1 MWFGVAIVDFHKL
14 LKKLMIII
22 SNISRKVRF
31 ILKLIEKFLNPFIS
45 KLVILMGFI
54 NDYISLI
61 SLKVMKINPKLIFK
75 IICLTC
81 FAYQSIEMT
90 TEYLEYR
97 TKVNLRLVEEFFNGS
112 EKNIETYPAISFCTS
127 NTFTNKYESIKL
139 DYKTYNNFERF
150 FEACKPNKYKVCEIN
165 YTNYETILNK
175 QTLVSDYLNVID
187 LRKDNIKCFLQRT
200 GTSNNDCVEMG
211 LIYSHYLDSKCY
223 TFMSKLSE
231 KFNKLLSVFGDPN
244 INYYLSTNSREFILY
259 IHDSNQLPS
268 FSKSQLSSLPKDG
281 IFYAKK
287 LLKLLSAPYETD
299 CFDYSGSIRSQSECI
314 NEYIIQEYLK
324 YDCLPKSNE
333 LITYVIKD
341 YNYTQFGQKFCENIN
356 ISIKIENFKKI
367 CRKPCNEIL
376 YEILYSDKEYRSKK
390 NYRRILLNELN
401 VQNIAFEH
409 EPQTVFMQYL
419 VNFGGLLGLW
429 HGLSF
434 ADLKNS
440 VNHLMKRK
448 FLLNNRLKRIHEYL
462 PIFEKFKKIK
472 TNSKIKVN

>member
-1 MWFGVAIVDFHKL
+1 
-14 LKKLMIII
+14 
-22 SNISRKVRF
+22 
-31 ILKLIEKFLNPFIS
+31 
-45 KLVILMGFI
+45 
-54 NDYISLI
+54 
-61 SLKVMKINPKLIFK
+61 
-75 IICLTC
+75 
-81 FAYQSIEMT
+81 
-90 TEYLEYR
+90 
-97 TKVNLRLVEEFFNGS
+97 
-112 EKNIETYPAISFCTS
+112 
-127 NTFTNKYESIKL
+127 
-139 DYKTYNNFERF
+139 
-150 FEACKPNKYKVCEIN
+150 
-165 YTNYETILNK
+165 
-175 QTLVSDYLNVID
+175 
-187 LRKDNIKCFLQRT
+187 
-200 GTSNNDCVEMG
+200 
-211 LIYSHYLDSKCY
+211 
-223 TFMSKLSE
+223 
-231 KFNKLLSVFGDPN
+231 
-244 INYYLSTNSREFILY
+244 
-259 IHDSNQLPS
+259 
-268 FSKSQLSSLPKDG
+268 
-281 IFYAKK
+281 
-287 LLKLLSAPYETD
+287 
-299 CFDYSGSIRSQSECI
+299 
-314 NEYIIQEYLK
+314 
-324 YDCLPKSNE
+324 LPKSNE

-462 PIFEKFKKIK
+462 PIFEKFKKIQ